1 MRPEARPTARNVRRG
16 AVPPMKTRAVLQ
28 SRHRQHL
35 AILRQSLYICM
46 DTNLDL
52 ALHPGT

>member
-1 MRPEARPTARNVRRG
+1 
-16 AVPPMKTRAVLQ
+16 MKTRAVLQ